1 MMTKELYYATFDSRI
16 GELLLAKTHKGLC
29 LVDNASIEE
38 TINRSWFKKYFSD
51 YELIEDASQFEKEW
65 GEIKEYIEGERQS
78 FTLTLDLYGTAFQQS
93 VWRVLQSIP
102 YGQTFSYGEVAR
114 MIGKRPNVAQAVGQ
128 AVGENPIMIIIPCH
142 RVVSQTG
149 ELTGFRGGLDLKAK
163 LLDLEGTEYK

>member
-1 MMTKELYYATFDSRI
+1 MTNELYYAVFESRI
-16 GELLLAKTHKGLC
+16 GDILLAKTHKGLC
-29 LVDNASIEE
+29 LLDNATIEE
-38 TINRSWFKKYFSD
+38 TTERSWFKKYFPGAD
-51 YELIEDASQFEKEW
+51 LIEDASQFDTEW
-65 GEIKEYIEGERQS
+65 GEIQEYIEGDRQS
-78 FTLTLDLYGTAFQQS
+78 FTIPIDLYGTAFQQS

-149 ELTGFRGGLDLKAK
+149 ELTGFRGGLDLKAR
-163 LLDLEGTEYK
+163 LLDLEGTEYT